1 MQASKYGLRA
11 KEHCS
16 MRPSRLLLLTAL
28 TTGPRFA
35 TSVLMARNQHNM
47 SPPVSSAIRTSTTT
61 ADGRPFPNMAPSGS
75 RIAFRLDGLLIATAT
90 GYGSHLGDGPGSMM
104 RLGAS
109 HPSTMAAGSLTA
121 DIGAGLPVLCT

>member
-35 TSVLMARNQHNM
+35 TSVSTARNQPDM
-47 SPPVSSAIRTSTTT
+47 SRPVSWAIRTSTTT
-61 ADGRPFPNMAPSGS
+61 ADGRPFPNTAPSGS
-75 RIAFRLDGLLIATAT
+75 RIAFLLDGLLIAMAT
-90 GYGSHLGDGPGSMM
+90 GCGSHLGDGPGSTT
-104 RLGAS
+104 RL
-109 HPSTMAAGSLTA
+109 
-121 DIGAGLPVLCT
+121 

>member
-1 MQASKYGLRA
+1 
-11 KEHCS
+11 

-35 TSVLMARNQHNM
+35 TSVSMARNRHNM

-61 ADGRPFPNMAPSGS
+61 ADGRPFPNTAPSGS
-75 RIAFRLDGLLIATAT
+75 RPAFLSDGLLIATDT
-90 GYGSHLGDGPGSMM
+90 GYGSHPGDGRGSMT

-109 HPSTMAAGSLTA
+109 HPSTMAAGCFTA
-121 DIGAGLPVLCT
+121 DLGAGLPVLST